1 MEEFGKALVRDLN
14 AFFKFRQVAGGE
26 AGLDRWVIIP
36 DINRPGLELAGYF
49 LYTEPR
55 RVIIIGNKEISYI
68 NTLSPEIQ
76 RERFERLTDE
86 YTPCIILS
94 RTNHAPEALVELA
107 NYKNFPVFES
117 DLPSYQLMV
126 DVISYLSEQ
135 LAPNTNVHGVLMSVY
150 GKGILITGE
159 SGMGKSE
166 TALELI
172 KKGHVLVADDRVDV
186 YKVHNQIFG
195 KAPELLHGML
205 EIRGVGVIDVNKM
218 FGAAATMDRYDI
230 DFVIDLHKWDNE
242 AQYSRLGIEEE
253 LTYEVLGVH
262 IPRQIIPVREGR
274 NIAVLV
280 ESAVSNLILKQKGIN
295 SSKEFEQRIYDFIKN
310 QNKE

>member
-1 MEEFGKALVRDLN
+1 
-14 AFFKFRQVAGGE
+14 
-26 AGLDRWVIIP
+26 
-36 DINRPGLELAGYF
+36 
-49 LYTEPR
+49 
-55 RVIIIGNKEISYI
+55 
-68 NTLSPEIQ
+68 
-76 RERFERLTDE
+76 
-86 YTPCIILS
+86 
-94 RTNHAPEALVELA
+94 
-107 NYKNFPVFES
+107 
-117 DLPSYQLMV
+117 
-126 DVISYLSEQ
+126 
-135 LAPNTNVHGVLMSVY
+135 
-150 GKGILITGE
+150 
-159 SGMGKSE
+159 MGKSE

-195 KAPELLHGML
+195 KAPELLQGML

-242 AQYSRLGIEEE
+242 TQYSRLGIEEE